1 MITPRTVRTGLGYG
15 FYSTGLP
22 IANCAPV
29 VSGTGTAQT
38 TTGCGVASNMTNVVV
53 DDTHHVTSFH
63 LNDGNANIDAI
74 NYDTDI
80 ETWNWQT
87 GLEFNRDGF
96 KAEVMYGDSGSTFQ
110 RGMLRTAVNYT
121 YGGVDAHITPSG
133 LWSYTL
139 PARARPGDLALCITE
154 PRHQSTGGQRH
165 QRSGGFAGLRD
176 PCKLSS
182 GNAASGGA
190 MGQQLHHHLAPDDVG

>member
-1 MITPRTVRTGLGYG
+1 MT
-15 FYSTGLP
+15 
-22 IANCAPV
+22 
-29 VSGTGTAQT
+29 GTGTAQT
-38 TTGCGVASNMTNVVV
+38 TTGCGVASDMTNVVV

-87 GLEFNRDGF
+87 GLKFERDNV
-96 KAEVMYGDSGSTFQ
+96 KVDLMYGDSGATFQ
-110 RGMLRTAVNYT
+110 RGQLRTAVNYT

-139 PARARPGDLALCITE
+139 PDGLDLAALPYASLGPVIARECVH
-154 PRHQSTGGQRH
+154 RLD
-165 QRSGGFAGLRD
+165 RSGGVAGLY
-176 PCKLSS
+176 
-182 GNAASGGA
+182 GGSGGA
-190 MGQQLHHHLAPDDVG
+190 MGQQLHPHLASADDG